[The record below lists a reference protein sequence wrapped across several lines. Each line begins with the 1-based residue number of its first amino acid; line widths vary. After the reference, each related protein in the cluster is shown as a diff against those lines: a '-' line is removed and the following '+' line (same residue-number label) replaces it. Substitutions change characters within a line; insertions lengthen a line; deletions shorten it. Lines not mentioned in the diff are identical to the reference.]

1 LRLTASEKKA
11 ERERGNDI
19 LTQSRSE
26 TLLPPLPPLPMREDA
41 AVPSASAVPSAAS
54 GQQTSASADAPSQ
67 GRVIVP
73 PLPAAVPPLPGAGAE
88 PSAQNAAAPARDGDE
103 NNNIVPGQFV
113 FNDILDEGVK
123 LLSKFKHGATGEDMT
138 GPGTRARRAAVN
150 VICVARCPL
159 GGHFTTGSDDGICRV
174 WEDSEE
180 NGVAIVDRR
189 FGGNFFSQEDA
200 RSSKRKVRSLRS
212 GE

>member
-1 LRLTASEKKA
+1 
-11 ERERGNDI
+11 
-19 LTQSRSE
+19 
-26 TLLPPLPPLPMREDA
+26 
-41 AVPSASAVPSAAS
+41 V
-54 GQQTSASADAPSQ
+54 
-67 GRVIVP
+67 
-73 PLPAAVPPLPGAGAE
+73 
-88 PSAQNAAAPARDGDE
+88 AAPARDGDE